1 MTPAYFFRVSTERSS
16 ALIET
21 LYCFFTDAS
30 PACDELSE
38 ALTGEITNNLAP
50 DEIVFLCPAPAV
62 PVVAKAWAAGAF
74 AGLLARVAAATPIS
88 VAPFDAEGQCGT
100 ITPLDG
106 KPRTQTKF
114 ATLARQGVTKI
125 FRDRGGFIE
134 PNASYHFENPSGN
147 HTNRFIRLSNLLS
160 RQIEISF
167 LAFSLLPSIPT
178 NTRLA
183 YIDTPSLFAVV
194 AAINELLRVLMPK
207 RPPIVAENF
216 QSYAAVKEQPA
227 GKTTTFFDRKEAA
240 ITIISASSSGGL
252 ARKIVNDHRFN
263 PAMIVHLLYLG
274 DKAQN
279 SNIAVNLASNKR
291 LNPNGYS
298 SEKIVYDK
306 LNCDFCRAG
315 SLAIPL
321 LGDQFDIRG
330 PQPDPLVILKTHVP
344 SHLDG
349 TIDDLVGQKVLT
361 VRGRGSVF
369 FIDSVEL
376 LKSSAYRKRLDFFA
390 RRFVPAGVSHCF
402 VDSKNSEEFAKI
414 ISQTTGQSFSI
425 YDRNEIGTVGID
437 PSTQVAPILIVVDV
451 IASGRVM
458 LEISRDLRNV
468 VPNAPL
474 IFLAGFSRM
483 TSKQAKD
490 ALRKNLTQTHNVAQ
504 HAFETVEDLF
514 VPGPELNN
522 AWSSE
527 LQFLQKTRPSWDSA
541 ARKMLN
547 RRVERLRK
555 TAQPFTNDLFL
566 TVSSRLK
573 IQSGFAFWSK
583 KRSKA
588 TQADV
593 FFTVASVVQS
603 LRAQPPGAKGNGLK
617 NNWLQQTLVAP
628 ENFGRYN
635 DGVIQAALLRACSPA
650 ELQYSMD
657 PNLSLEMTR
666 LVKRVLAAAHLPRG
680 EAAPEF
686 LIALA
691 TRRLTLTDDH
701 LEEVLVTNVSSP
713 TLVRVLIALARK
725 KLLP

>member
-1 MTPAYFFRVSTERSS
+1 MTPAYFFRVTTEHSS
-16 ALIET
+16 AFIET

-38 ALTGEITNNLAP
+38 ALTGEITDNLAP
-50 DEIVFLCPAPAV
+50 DEIVFLCPQPAV
-62 PVVAKAWAAGAF
+62 TAVTKAWTTGAF
-74 AGLLARVAAATPIS
+74 SGLLSRVAADMPMS
-88 VAPFDAEGQCGT
+88 VAPFDAQGQRGPIVPMQGT
-100 ITPLDG
+100 
-106 KPRTQTKF
+106 PRTETKF
-114 ATLARQGVTKI
+114 STLARQGVTKI

-160 RQIEISF
+160 RQVEISF

-178 NTRLA
+178 ETRLA

-194 AAINELLRVLMPK
+194 AAINELLRVLTPK
-207 RPPIVAENF
+207 RPAIVAENF

-227 GKTTTFFDRKEAA
+227 GKTTTFFDSKDGA

-274 DKAQN
+274 EKAKN
-279 SNIAVNLASNKR
+279 SNIAVNLAADKR

-306 LNCDFCRAG
+306 ANCDFCRAG

-330 PQPDPLVILKTHVP
+330 PQPDPLVILKTHAP

-349 TIDDLVGQKVLT
+349 TIDDLVGQEVLT
-361 VRGRGSVF
+361 VRGQGPVF
-369 FIDSVEL
+369 SIDSMEL
-376 LKSSAYRKRLDFFA
+376 LKSTAYLKRLKFFA
-390 RRFVPAGVSHCF
+390 RRFLPAGVSHCF
-402 VDSKNSEEFAKI
+402 VDTDNSEEFAKI
-414 ISQTTGQSFSI
+414 IAATTGQSFPI
-425 YDRNEIGTVGID
+425 HHRNEIGTVGID
-437 PSTQVAPILIVVDV
+437 PETQAAPILIVVDV

-468 VPNAPL
+468 APDAPL
-474 IFLAGFSRM
+474 IYLAGFSRM
-483 TSKQAKD
+483 PSKQAKD
-490 ALRKNLTQTHNVAQ
+490 ALRKNLVQTHNVAQ

-522 AWSSE
+522 AWDSE
-527 LQFLQKTRPSWDSA
+527 RQFLQKTRPSWDDTA
-541 ARKMLN
+541 KTELEPRLK
-547 RRVERLRK
+547 RLRQTGK
-555 TAQPFTNDLFL
+555 PFTNDLFL
-566 TVSSRLK
+566 TINTPLQ

-583 KRSKA
+583 KRPQA

-603 LRAQPPGAKGNGLK
+603 IRTLPPGAKGNGLK

-635 DGVIQAALLRACSPA
+635 DGVIQAALLRACSSA
-650 ELQYSMD
+650 ELQYSTD
-657 PNLSLEMTR
+657 PSLSLEMTR
-666 LVKRVLAAAHLPRG
+666 LIKRVLAAAHQPRG
-680 EAAPEF
+680 EAASEF
-686 LIALA
+686 LVALA

-701 LEEVLVTNVSSP
+701 LEEVLHTNVSSP
-713 TLVRVLIALARK
+713 PLVQVLTALARK